1 MSKEFHLLLA
11 KKLAA
16 LLDDRFEIFGIK
28 FGLDPVLDLIPGI
41 GDILATVIGIY
52 IIYVAALF
60 RLPQRKINRMI
71 INMILDFVIGLV
83 PFLGPIGTIF
93 FRSNRMNIQILEDH
107 MRADI
112 VEEGV
117 IV

>member
-1 MSKEFHLLLA
+1 MHLLLA

-16 LLDDRFEIFGIK
+16 LLDDRFEILGVK
-28 FGLDPVLDLIPGI
+28 FGLDPILDLVPGI
-41 GDILATVIGIY
+41 GDLLATFIGVY
-52 IIYVAALF
+52 IIYVAVLF

-71 INMILDFVIGLV
+71 ITMMLDFIIGLI
-83 PFLGPIGTIF
+83 PILGAIGTIF
-93 FRSNRMNIQILEDH
+93 FRSNRLNIQILEDH
-107 MRADI
+107 MRADV